1 MEDGYQVKYLSGME
15 ERKQKEI
22 NYYNDRAR
30 EWLVERSDEN
40 KEGDFEGFNPHLL
53 SSYAFC
59 YQTLEGYCQGK
70 KILDY
75 GCGNGVHSIFLAKY
89 GKEVI
94 GIDLS
99 ESSLQIARE
108 KARKERVEDKVE
120 FLLMDC
126 EKLDFPDNTFDII
139 FDGGTFSS
147 LDIKKVLPELSR
159 ILKPEGFLV
168 GIETLGHNPF
178 ANLKRKI
185 NKKTGK
191 RTEWA
196 VKHIM
201 RMENLKEMESYF
213 DKVEIKFFHLISW
226 IIFPFLKVKKI
237 IFLLKPLEVVDR
249 IFLNLSFLRKYSFKV
264 VFVFKSKK

>member
-1 MEDGYQVKYLSGME
+1 ME

-22 NYYNDRAR
+22 KYYDEQASKLLA
-30 EWLVERSDEN
+30 EKSDKN
-40 KEGDFEGFNPHLL
+40 WEGDFEGFNPHLL
-53 SSYAFC
+53 NSYSFC
-59 YQTLEGYCQGK
+59 YQVLKEHCQGK

-89 GKEVI
+89 GKEVV

-108 KARKERVEDKVE
+108 KAKKEGIEDKTE

-126 EKLDFPDNTFDII
+126 ENLKFPDNTFDVI

-147 LDIKKVLPELSR
+147 LDIKKALPELSR
-159 ILKPEGFLV
+159 VLQPYGFLI
-168 GIETLGHNPF
+168 GIETLGHNLF
-178 ANLKRKI
+178 TNLNRKV

-191 RTEWA
+191 RTKWA
-196 VKHIM
+196 VEHII
-201 RMENLKEMESYF
+201 RMESLKEIENYF
-213 DKVEIKFFHLISW
+213 DKVDVIFFHLISW

-237 IFLLKPLEVVDR
+237 IFLLKPLEIIDR
-249 IFLNLSFLRKYSFKV
+249 IFLKLPFLRKYSFKV

>member
-1 MEDGYQVKYLSGME
+1 ME

-22 NYYNDRAR
+22 EYYDDRAGK
-30 EWLVERSDEN
+30 WLAEKSGKN
-40 KEGDFEGFNPHLL
+40 SEGDFEGFNPHLL
-53 SSYAFC
+53 SSYSFC
-59 YQTLEGYCQGK
+59 YQILREQCQGK

-108 KARKERVEDKVE
+108 KAKREGIEGKTE

-126 EKLDFPDNTFDII
+126 ENLKFPDNTFDVI

-147 LDIKKVLPELSR
+147 LDIKKALPELSR
-159 ILKPEGFLV
+159 VLRPYGFLI

-178 ANLKRKI
+178 TNLKRKI
-185 NKKTGK
+185 NIKTGK

-196 VKHIM
+196 AEHIM
-201 RMENLKEMESYF
+201 RMENLKEMENYF
-213 DKVEIKFFHLISW
+213 DKVDVKFFHLISW

-237 IFLLKPLEVVDR
+237 VFLSKPLEAIDR
-249 IFLNLSFLRKYSFKV
+249 IFLKLPFLRKYSFKV
-264 VFVFKSKK
+264 VFLFKSIKK